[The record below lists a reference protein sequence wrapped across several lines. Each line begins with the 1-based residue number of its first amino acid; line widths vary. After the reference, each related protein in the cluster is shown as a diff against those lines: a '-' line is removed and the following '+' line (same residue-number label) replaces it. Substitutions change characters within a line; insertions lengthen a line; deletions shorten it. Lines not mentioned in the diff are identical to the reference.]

1 MLNIRCKSCGKELTS
16 SSKLQVCGCPNMMTL
31 VDDKITALD
40 LTEVVLLNK
49 TNTQKKKSSFTPQEL
64 EFQESRNK
72 RKVRKLNFEVK

>member
-1 MLNIRCKSCGKELTS
+1 
-16 SSKLQVCGCPNMMTL
+16 MTL